1 MTPRFRPGRAR
12 GFTLME
18 ILAALVLLSLLMLA
32 VFSGIRIAM
41 HSVRFGQQF
50 TARTDAVRATQ
61 DFMRRELAQAIRQPW
76 GLTGERRPI
85 VFTGGPE
92 QVQYVAP
99 LPGYLGKLG
108 PQLQTLKLVPGSD
121 GDGYRLQVSFALLPP
136 DGGKPQ
142 PLGKPQVLLTGIR
155 SGQFS
160 YRGRKR
166 NRQPTGWMDRW
177 QDTDRTPV
185 LVRLELKL
193 RHGDWPVMLAPIRVD
208 ASAVQGAGGIMRHMM
223 QTVGGQR

>member
-1 MTPRFRPGRAR
+1 MTSRIRPCRVR

-76 GLTGERRPI
+76 GLTDDRRPI
-85 VFTGGPE
+85 VFTGGPD

-99 LPGYLGKLG
+99 LPGYLGRLG
-108 PQLQTLKLVPGSD
+108 PQLQTLKLVPESD

-136 DGGKPQ
+136 DGSRPQ
-142 PLGKPQVLLTGIR
+142 PFGKPQVLLTGIR

-160 YRGRKR
+160 YRGRQR
-166 NRQPTGWMDRW
+166 NHHPTGWTERW
-177 QDTDRTPV
+177 QDTARTPV

-193 RHGDWPVMLAPIRVD
+193 RHGDWPLMLAPIRID

-223 QTVGGQR
+223 QTAGGQR

>member
-1 MTPRFRPGRAR
+1 MTRWSRAGRAR

-50 TARTDAVRATQ
+50 TARTDAVRAAQ

-76 GLTGERRPI
+76 AVDDEHRAI

-92 QVQYVAP
+92 QLQYVAP
-99 LPGYLGKLG
+99 LPGYLGRLG
-108 PQLQTLKLVPGSD
+108 PQLQTLKLVPGNDD
-121 GDGYRLQVSFALLPP
+121 GEYRLEVSFALLPP
-136 DGGKPQ
+136 DGSKPR
-142 PLGKPQVLLTGIR
+142 PFGKPQVLLTGIR

-160 YRGRKR
+160 YRGRDRKQR
-166 NRQPTGWMDRW
+166 PTAWMDRW
-177 QDTDRTPV
+177 TSSDRTPV

-193 RHGDWPVMLAPIRVD
+193 RHGDWPLMLAPIRVD
-208 ASAVQGAGGIMRHMM
+208 ASAVQSTGGLIRRMMRPMEAGR
-223 QTVGGQR
+223 